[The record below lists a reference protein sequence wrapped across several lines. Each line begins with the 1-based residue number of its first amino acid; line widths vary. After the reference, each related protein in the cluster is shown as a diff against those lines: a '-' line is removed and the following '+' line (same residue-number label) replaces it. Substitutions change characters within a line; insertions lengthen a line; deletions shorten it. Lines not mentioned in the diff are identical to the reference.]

1 MAMSVAELRERFLGE
16 VYDSI
21 QVVAEPPRLLE
32 FALACGET
40 DPRYVDPEHADYQAP
55 VNFCSQ
61 FHGARMLPEGF
72 PAFDM
77 RIMIDAGKAVYWH
90 APIRPGDKLTASS
103 RLHDI
108 YEKTGRGGT
117 MLFLVHRMEFRNP
130 QSELVSV
137 VDWRLI
143 LRGGLEGKAA

>member
-1 MAMSVAELRERFLGE
+1 MAMPVAELREKFLGE

-21 QVVAEPPRLLE
+21 QVVAEPQKLLD

-40 DPRYVDPEHADYQAP
+40 DPRYTDPRNPDFQAP

-72 PAFDM
+72 PKFDM

-90 APIRPGDKLTASS
+90 APIRPGEKLTANS

-108 YEKTGRGGT
+108 YEKTGRGGN
-117 MLFLVHRMEFRNP
+117 MLFLVHRMEFRNGAND
-130 QSELVSV
+130 LVSV

-143 LRGGLEGKAA
+143 LRGGLEGKA

>member
-1 MAMSVAELRERFLGE
+1 MAMPVAELREKFLGD

-21 QVVAEPPRLLE
+21 QVVAEPQKLLD

-40 DPRYVDPEHADYQAP
+40 DPRYTDPRHPEFQAP

-61 FHGARMLPEGF
+61 FHGAKLLPKDF

-90 APIRPGDKLTASS
+90 GPVRPGDKLTANS

-117 MLFLVHRMEFRNP
+117 MMFLVHRMEFRNP
-130 QSELVSV
+130 SNELVAV

-143 LRGGLEGKAA
+143 LRGGLEGKA